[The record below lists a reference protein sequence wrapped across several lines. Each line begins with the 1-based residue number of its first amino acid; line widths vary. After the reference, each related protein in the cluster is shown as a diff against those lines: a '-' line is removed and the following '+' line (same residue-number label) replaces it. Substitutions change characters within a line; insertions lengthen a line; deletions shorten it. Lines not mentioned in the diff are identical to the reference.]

1 MLFND
6 QNTLGPCFIHFCPI
20 WCVRCRDSTINVFFL
35 SPVLYGGMVAY
46 IVQCFIS
53 WHGGIMSYTVQCF
66 THIVAWCHCTMFYIV
81 ACLRATP
88 LDLSSKKQASRATWK
103 QMINTPTFEISM
115 WSIQR
120 FWDHVKLKSVNRYS
134 LSCIR
139 TEATLYFGWSRGHN
153 LLCCHIIFQFQ
164 YKIII
169 CTTICTIRCVVT

>member
-1 MLFND
+1 MFYTVLSDLMCKVSWLYD
-6 QNTLGPCFIHFCPI
+6 QCFLPQPGFI
-20 WCVRCRDSTINVFFL
+20 WWH
-35 SPVLYGGMVAY
+35 GGMVAY
-46 IVQCFIS
+46 
-53 WHGGIMSYTVQCF
+53 TVMF
-66 THIVAWCHCTMFYIV
+66 YMVAWWHALHCTMFYIV

-169 CTTICTIRCVVT
+169 CTICTICCVVTYFLSFSIKSLPTSPPSCVILP